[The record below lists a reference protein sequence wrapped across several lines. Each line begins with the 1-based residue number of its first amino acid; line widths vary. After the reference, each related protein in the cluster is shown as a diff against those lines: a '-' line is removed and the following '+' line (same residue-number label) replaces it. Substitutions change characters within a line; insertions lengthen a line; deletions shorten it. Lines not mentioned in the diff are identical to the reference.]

1 MDRKILLL
9 VVSILWLMP
18 RVGEGIGYAE
28 RGGYASAV
36 EVVRLI
42 PMAGAAQDV
51 PVASLQKIVFTA
63 DSIVFVPANAGQV
76 NAGQANED
84 VPRAVYKYDYRTML
98 FVATEPMDVENTGV
112 SEVGKS
118 VKFIQNG
125 RLYIRRDN
133 RIYDVLGNLKD

>member
-28 RGGYASAV
+28 RGGYASAA

-63 DSIVFVPANAGQV
+63 DSIVFVPV

>member
-28 RGGYASAV
+28 RGGYASAA

-76 NAGQANED
+76 NED

>member
-28 RGGYASAV
+28 RGDYASAA

-63 DSIVFVPANAGQV
+63 DSIVFVPV

>member
-28 RGGYASAV
+28 SGGYASAA

-76 NAGQANED
+76 NED